1 MYYLLDFVLLECR
14 VEYST
19 WAGMIVT
26 QYGRLPGGEAG
37 AALSGGP
44 ARQSTA
50 VDQLQRYYGTGDT
63 ASEPG
68 DFKPGASLPSC
79 SSVTAMATPPPSP
92 GDPNGVRSRT
102 ASVFSEQRQAEH
114 V

>member
-1 MYYLLDFVLLECR
+1 MRR

-26 QYGRLPGGEAG
+26 QYGRLPGNDAG
-37 AALSGGP
+37 AAITGGP
-44 ARQSTA
+44 PRQSTA

-68 DFKPGASLPSC
+68 DFKPGAL
-79 SSVTAMATPPPSP
+79 
-92 GDPNGVRSRT
+92 
-102 ASVFSEQRQAEH
+102 
-114 V
+114 

>member
-1 MYYLLDFVLLECR
+1 

-26 QYGRLPGGEAG
+26 QYGRLPGGGDAG
-37 AALSGGP
+37 GALSGGP
-44 ARQSTA
+44 ARQSPA

-68 DFKPGASLPSC
+68 DFKPGAARGAPAQAPGC
-79 SSVTAMATPPPSP
+79 RAHRPPPP
-92 GDPNGVRSRT
+92 AGRR
-102 ASVFSEQRQAEH
+102 A
-114 V
+114 

>member
-1 MYYLLDFVLLECR
+1 
-14 VEYST
+14 
-19 WAGMIVT
+19 MIVT

-63 ASEPG
+63 ALRTWRLQTRCGSPHLQRRYGDGDAASDPGELKLGASRTQLQHCHGTRDTASEP
-68 DFKPGASLPSC
+68 
-79 SSVTAMATPPPSP
+79 
-92 GDPNGVRSRT
+92 R
-102 ASVFSEQRQAEH
+102 
-114 V
+114 

>member
-1 MYYLLDFVLLECR
+1 MPLHR

-26 QYGRLPGGEAG
+26 QYGRLPGNDAG
-37 AALSGGP
+37 AAITGGP
-44 ARQSTA
+44 PRQSTA

-68 DFKPGASLPSC
+68 DFKPGELRRVGCYDSGFDPGCLRLASS
-79 SSVTAMATPPPSP
+79 AR
-92 GDPNGVRSRT
+92 VR
-102 ASVFSEQRQAEH
+102 AEAWSM
-114 V
+114 